1 MICPCGKNVLYL
13 IAGQCT
19 ECNDANPKPQ
29 TKAPRDKKK
38 IGLPV
43 GDATYDKK
51 TYNSAYYA
59 KNKDKIR
66 EYNRV
71 YKITHRDSER
81 GQFIIRSGFQYVQ
94 RSNRNKF
101 GARST
106 AKVYSSIAFARQ
118 GAARIE
124 GAVIEKMV
132 AGL

>member
-13 IAGQCT
+13 VSGQCK
-19 ECNDANPKPQ
+19 ECNDENPKPQ
-29 TKAPRDKKK
+29 TQAPRDKKK
-38 IGLPV
+38 MGRPV
-43 GDATYDKK
+43 GDAPYDKK

-59 KNKDKIR
+59 KNKEKVR

-71 YKITHRDSER
+71 YKLTHRGSER
-81 GQFIIRSGFQYVQ
+81 GQFIIRSGVQYVQ

-106 AKVYSSIAFARQ
+106 AKVYSSLAYARQ

-124 GAVIEKMV
+124 GALIEKKDSV
-132 AGL
+132 I

>member
-13 IAGQCT
+13 VSGQCK

-29 TKAPRDKKK
+29 TQAPRFKKTM
-38 IGLPV
+38 GRPV
-43 GDATYDKK
+43 GDAPYDKK

-71 YKITHRDSER
+71 YKLTHRGSER
-81 GQFIIRSGFQYVQ
+81 GQFIIRSGVQYVQ

-106 AKVYSSIAFARQ
+106 AKVYSSLAYARQ

-124 GAVIEKMV
+124 GAVIEKKDSV
-132 AGL
+132 I